1 MIVEK
6 KLRDKED
13 NEEEIPRKKALWVDD
28 LTVKNCYNCDS
39 EFSFFLR
46 RHHCRLCGKIF
57 CYECSDHR
65 QEIPDTMLSNHSKK
79 TSWKEYLGSYITNI
93 DHTKYRTCLNCNNV
107 INKVNSV
114 TKLITV
120 FNELNLDIKELKNVG
135 KVCKL
140 WKFASNYCLS
150 IIREVQYKLPVEEFN
165 KEEIRMLWK
174 NSEYMAGHS
183 RYILAL
189 LKVCKTD
196 EDVEKVTTIIKKPKR
211 VSCRN
216 LMCTRNCCRKLTA
229 MDSINLLVEC
239 FKKVGHSDKVKT
251 LALKHL
257 VCSDKEFK
265 CYIPLLVYN
274 IRNDDGMIAEFLI
287 QRCFMTFDLLNSLYW
302 EIQLYPKDD
311 YHQEAYSKLL
321 DDLKELFQ
329 KNNNETKFIKLLQG
343 TAFVEVIKK
352 IGKSIGNDK
361 KSYDQIKDSFK
372 LNGDTIY
379 PLDPKIKIK
388 ELLLE
393 KIQIK
398 DSFSKP
404 IILPCITSDNK
415 HTKLMYKHDDLR
427 KDQIVMNIIN
437 LMDII
442 VKKEEKLDLG
452 IVTYN
457 ILPIDSESGIIEIV
471 DDADTVYFI
480 QEKIKSSILNYI
492 LEKNGNIK
500 IKDLREKYIRSTA
513 AYCVITYLLGIGDRH
528 LDNIMVTRDGRL
540 FHIDFGYILGRDP
553 KFTNPSIRITPEI
566 VEALGGFSSEY
577 YPYFKELCT
586 KIFNCLRRNIDI
598 FMNLLLLLP
607 EISDLDITEEE
618 VKKQIYKRFLPGEN
632 SVDAQFHL
640 VKKLEEHNITD
651 RILDFCH
658 YHSRERTINSTVDR
672 VKFAL
677 SSLWNYTKKD

>member
-1 MIVEK
+1 
-6 KLRDKED
+6 
-13 NEEEIPRKKALWVDD
+13 
-28 LTVKNCYNCDS
+28 
-39 EFSFFLR
+39 
-46 RHHCRLCGKIF
+46 
-57 CYECSDHR
+57 
-65 QEIPDTMLSNHSKK
+65 
-79 TSWKEYLGSYITNI
+79 
-93 DHTKYRTCLNCNNV
+93 
-107 INKVNSV
+107 
-114 TKLITV
+114 
-120 FNELNLDIKELKNVG
+120 
-135 KVCKL
+135 
-140 WKFASNYCLS
+140 
-150 IIREVQYKLPVEEFN
+150 
-165 KEEIRMLWK
+165 
-174 NSEYMAGHS
+174 
-183 RYILAL
+183 
-189 LKVCKTD
+189 
-196 EDVEKVTTIIKKPKR
+196 
-211 VSCRN
+211 
-216 LMCTRNCCRKLTA
+216 
-229 MDSINLLVEC
+229 
-239 FKKVGHSDKVKT
+239 
-251 LALKHL
+251 
-257 VCSDKEFK
+257 
-265 CYIPLLVYN
+265 
-274 IRNDDGMIAEFLI
+274 
-287 QRCFMTFDLLNSLYW
+287 
-302 EIQLYPKDD
+302 
-311 YHQEAYSKLL
+311 
-321 DDLKELFQ
+321 
-329 KNNNETKFIKLLQG
+329 
-343 TAFVEVIKK
+343 
-352 IGKSIGNDK
+352 
-361 KSYDQIKDSFK
+361 
-372 LNGDTIY
+372 
-379 PLDPKIKIK
+379 
-388 ELLLE
+388 
-393 KIQIK
+393 
-398 DSFSKP
+398 
-404 IILPCITSDNK
+404 
-415 HTKLMYKHDDLR
+415 MYKHDDLR